1 MQGWVDLRSEA
12 LVWSVLE
19 ANMKKQV
26 LLTAVAALAL
36 TGVASAQTKVTLWF
50 HAGQGSERE
59 AIATAV
65 KKFNDTNKDIQID
78 TVQLPEGSYND
89 QVNAAALANRLP
101 CILDFDGPNLY
112 NYAWSGKLIPID
124 KYVDAATKADFLPSV
139 IRQGTYNGKLYSLGQ
154 IDSGLAIWGNR
165 ELLQKAG
172 VSIPNRPWTGT
183 EFTQVL
189 TRLKASGLQFPLD
202 MKFNYG
208 RGEWFTYGFA
218 PIMQSFGGDLINR
231 NGFQTATGVIN
242 GPNAVRGMTY
252 FQNMV
257 RNFVNVGTRSDTDFV
272 EGRAALSFVGHWTWA
287 DYSKALGNKLV
298 LIPMPAFGGRQ
309 VTGMGSW
316 NWGISSDCPNP
327 DAAAKVLLHL
337 VSIESILTMS
347 DNNGAVPARRS
358 AIARSKN
365 YGPNGALSLFVRQLT
380 SRAAVER
387 PATPAYPAIT
397 RAFAEAVAN
406 IAAGANVKAEL
417 DKAARAIDQDIKD
430 NQGYP
435 VR

>member
-1 MQGWVDLRSEA
+1 
-12 LVWSVLE
+12 
-19 ANMKKQV
+19 
-26 LLTAVAALAL
+26 
-36 TGVASAQTKVTLWF
+36 
-50 HAGQGSERE
+50 
-59 AIATAV
+59 
-65 KKFNDTNKDIQID
+65 
-78 TVQLPEGSYND
+78 
-89 QVNAAALANRLP
+89 VNAAALANRLP
-101 CILDFDGPNLY
+101 CVLDFDGPNLY

-154 IDSGLAIWGNR
+154 IDSGLALWGNR

-172 VSIPNRPWTGT
+172 VTIPNRPWTGA

-189 TRLKASGLQFPLD
+189 TKLKASGLQYPLD

-218 PIMQSFGGDLINR
+218 PIMQSFGGDLIDR
-231 NGFQTATGVIN
+231 KSFQTTNGVIN

-252 FQNMV
+252 FQNLV

-272 EGRAALSFVGHWTWA
+272 EGRAALSYVGHWTWA

-298 LIPMPAFGGRQ
+298 LIPMPNFGGRQ

-316 NWGISSDCPNP
+316 NWGISSDCANP

-337 VSIESILTMS
+337 VSVESILTMS
-347 DNNGAVPARRS
+347 DNNGAVPARKS
-358 AIARSKN
+358 AIAKSKN
-365 YGPNGALSLFVRQLT
+365 YAPNGPLALYVRQLN
-380 SRAAVER
+380 SPAAVER
-387 PATPAYPAIT
+387 PTTPAYPAIT

-430 NQGYP
+430 NDGYKA
-435 VR
+435 R